1 MSLSIITEA
10 TIKPI
15 TLDEAKKHLRL
26 PLDQNDDDWLIEMM
40 IAAATDKAESETNR
54 SLINRTLSLRVY
66 ATAKI
71 ELPKPPLV
79 SISSVK
85 IIDVDDVETTLT
97 TDDYTLD
104 TVPLVPELAIT
115 NLSNAKYVVVQ
126 YIAGF
131 GAAAANVPQ
140 NIRNWMLCRINT
152 MYEYREEFIAGSLS
166 DMPKTFID
174 GLLDAYRIVSV
185 H

>member
-1 MSLSIITEA
+1 MSLLVITQP
-10 TIKPI
+10 TVKPI
-15 TLDEAKKHLRL
+15 SLDEAKKHLRL
-26 PLDQNDDDWLIEMM
+26 SLDENEEDWLIEMM

-66 ATAKI
+66 AASKI

-85 IIDVDDVETTLT
+85 IIDSENTETTLT

-126 YIAGF
+126 YVAGF
-131 GAAAANVPQ
+131 GAASANVPQ
-140 NIRNWMLCRINT
+140 NIRNWILCRINT

-166 DMPKTFID
+166 DVPKNFID